1 MKELLGFVEGKISI
15 IEVLKNRENLLD
27 SYSSYRDRLVEL
39 KEIRDRIK
47 AIIEESNI
55 DYP

>member
-27 SYSSYRDRLVEL
+27 SYSQYRDRLVEL

-47 AIIEESNI
+47 AIIEESSV

>member
-15 IEVLKNRENLLD
+15 IEVLKNRENSLD

-47 AIIEESNI
+47 TIIEESNI

>member
-15 IEVLKNRENLLD
+15 IEVLKNRENL
-27 SYSSYRDRLVEL
+27 SETYSLYRDRLVEL